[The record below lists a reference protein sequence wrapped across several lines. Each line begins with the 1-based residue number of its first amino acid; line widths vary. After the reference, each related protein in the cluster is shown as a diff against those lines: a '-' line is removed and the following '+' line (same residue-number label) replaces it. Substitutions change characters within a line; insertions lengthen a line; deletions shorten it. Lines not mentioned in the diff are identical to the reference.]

1 MSELKKPEKIRIK
14 CKDKCSRYREK
25 KNGEMGYCS
34 SCPTLVR
41 EKVIEEYDK
50 YHKQEIK
57 SQKAIA
63 FREGWEMLEQKLSVE
78 NIESAIEDAFWEA
91 EENGKSLDYRGTA
104 EAIHKLTKE

>member
-1 MSELKKPEKIRIK
+1 MKKPEKK
-14 CKDKCSRYREK
+14 EQYPSAYDDFQ
-25 KNGEMGYCS
+25 NG
-34 SCPTLVR
+34 
-41 EKVIEEYDK
+41 KVTGHNKAIEEYDK

>member
-1 MSELKKPEKIRIK
+1 MIKKPEKIRIK